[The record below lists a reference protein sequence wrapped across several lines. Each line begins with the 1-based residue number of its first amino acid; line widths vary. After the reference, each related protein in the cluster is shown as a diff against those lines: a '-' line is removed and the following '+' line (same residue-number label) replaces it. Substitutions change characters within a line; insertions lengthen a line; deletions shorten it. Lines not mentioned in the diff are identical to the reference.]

1 MMMYMKM
8 VLNSTIVY
16 LVAYRGEV
24 ANRIKIN
31 KSSAYTKGF
40 LGTTLAI
47 SISLFPQNPGWLRQK
62 QKHEEGVIGNQG

>member
-1 MMMYMKM
+1 MMTYMKM

-16 LVAYRGEV
+16 LAAYRGEV

-40 LGTTLAI
+40 LDTILAI

-62 QKHEEGVIGNQG
+62 QNHKEGVIGNQG